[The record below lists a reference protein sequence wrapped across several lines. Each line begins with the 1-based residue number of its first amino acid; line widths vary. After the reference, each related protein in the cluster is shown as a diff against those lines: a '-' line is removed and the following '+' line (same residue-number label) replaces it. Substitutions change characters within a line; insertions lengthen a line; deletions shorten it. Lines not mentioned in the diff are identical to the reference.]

1 MRFSVAAPRL
11 LGRAAFALLLAS
23 GAVLLVPGQARAHST
38 LISMTP
44 ADGSLLMAAPT
55 SVVLTFDSPI
65 QDIGAVVVVTAP
77 DGSHVQSGSPSILD
91 NVVTQALSPIS
102 LTGRYVVA
110 YRVTSTDGH
119 PVTEQLSFDY
129 RERGSAAPTN
139 GSGATGS
146 GAAPG
151 WLLPAGLAV
160 VLAVAAVMLLGR
172 HRRRGSPDVG
182 P

>member
-1 MRFSVAAPRL
+1 M
-11 LGRAAFALLLAS
+11 
-23 GAVLLVPGQARAHST
+23 LLVAGPALAHST

-44 ADGSLLMAAPT
+44 ADGSLVMAAPT

-91 NVVTQALSPIS
+91 NVVTQALSPIT

-119 PVTEQLSFDY
+119 PVTQQLSFDY
-129 RERGSAAPTN
+129 GERGSAAPTN
-139 GSGATGS
+139 GASSTGS
-146 GAAPG
+146 GASPG
-151 WLLPAGLAV
+151 WLVPAVLAV
-160 VLAVAAVMLLGR
+160 VLAIVAAVLIGR
-172 HRRRGSPDVG
+172 RRRGAPDVA